1 MEDGGRVLVLSPE
14 EGMIAHMARG
24 ECVIGVRSG
33 NDMPPLP
40 GGCYLVDEE
49 ESVDA
54 AFADRVYAR
63 FRHKPWKIGENDTF
77 LLREFSADDIE
88 RLYLLE
94 QEMQA
99 YPAVSGILGELTDTP
114 WAELPRDRREALTGT
129 LSSYIEHQ
137 YAFYEYGLWGICLI
151 SEDRLIGMCGFS
163 VTEEGEPSL
172 GYYISPSYRGR
183 GIATQCCRMA
193 LDFVETWVQ
202 AEEVSAQIDRE
213 NFASLCI
220 VRSLGFV
227 EMKGDG
233 QCLEFRKTLA
243 GDKTD
248 PESPEAGAL
257 WEKILSAA
265 GKQFRR

>member
-1 MEDGGRVLVLSPE
+1 MEDGGRVLVLSAE
-14 EGMIAHMARG
+14 EGMVSHMARG

-33 NDMPPLP
+33 SDLPPLP

-54 AFADRVYAR
+54 VFADRVYAR
-63 FRHKPWKIGENDTF
+63 FRHKPWKIGENDTV
-77 LLREFSADDIE
+77 LLREFSVDDIRE
-88 RLYLLE
+88 LYLLE

-99 YPAVSGILGELTDTP
+99 YPAVSGILGELADTP
-114 WAELPRDRREALTGT
+114 WEGLPADVREALTAK

-137 YAFYEYGLWGICLI
+137 YAFYEYGLWGIYLR
-151 SEDRLIGMCGFS
+151 SEERLIGMCGFS
-163 VTEEGEPSL
+163 VTEEGVPSL
-172 GYYISPSYRGR
+172 GYYVSPAYRRR
-183 GIATQCCRMA
+183 GFATQCCRMA
-193 LDFVETWVQ
+193 LDFVENWVQ
-202 AEEVSAQIDRE
+202 TEEVSADIDRE

-233 QCLEFRKTLA
+233 QRLQFRKTLA

-248 PESPEAGAL
+248 PDSPEAGAL
-257 WEKILSAA
+257 WNKILSAA